1 MYLSR
6 EEWDKTDTFAKAYDF
21 YLNQVN
27 DNIRRVA
34 HARTVQN
41 IKNDVVNLTA
51 SDPEFESYI
60 ENMGVTLFP
69 NYFKLRTAIMNNDN
83 ARTAAL
89 VDKYVRYYEIG
100 HAAAIGPDGNAAA
113 ATANNA
119 ATADALRINIAIA
132 AATQAMTK
140 IIPALKELRW
150 MFVNKDVESPPEKEE
165 YGFTMEANGDVSI
178 VHNGA
183 KVTSYHHINVTPD
196 KVLECGDDH
205 CRQFKLLLRG
215 IKVADL
221 TTYEPNTFFAPNMPK
236 QQRLAESHAILKYYG
251 WVKNKKQDNI
261 MLPADLTPEMRAT
274 GTEAHNSLL
283 KMEFLERAIV
293 ADAPLVF
300 TDTEIH
306 RLIED
311 CIKTVH
317 EHPKIMNLLP
327 NQNFDLSSQRRNVF
341 SRLSKK
347 QISEIQ
353 AANMASPLNNLQ
365 AGGNITL
372 GNYGKQSSVM
382 EGGRSGGSPCPSHCA
397 DTFASCLNRLVSV
410 LNAKGRM
417 LTPETYNSFKRKIAD
432 MRVLE
437 EDLKDITEK
446 LEKFN
451 TFGNGSVRDVDMGVL
466 NNLNTITN
474 KLRGRM
480 MTINTGIQTLRI
492 KLDDP
497 APTPSGLVSM

>member
-1 MYLSR
+1 
-6 EEWDKTDTFAKAYDF
+6 
-21 YLNQVN
+21 
-27 DNIRRVA
+27 
-34 HARTVQN
+34 
-41 IKNDVVNLTA
+41 
-51 SDPEFESYI
+51 
-60 ENMGVTLFP
+60 
-69 NYFKLRTAIMNNDN
+69 
-83 ARTAAL
+83 
-89 VDKYVRYYEIG
+89 
-100 HAAAIGPDGNAAA
+100 
-113 ATANNA
+113 
-119 ATADALRINIAIA
+119 
-132 AATQAMTK
+132 
-140 IIPALKELRW
+140 
-150 MFVNKDVESPPEKEE
+150 
-165 YGFTMEANGDVSI
+165 MEANGDVTI
-178 VHNGA
+178 VHNGV

-196 KVLECGDDH
+196 EVLKCEGDNH

-215 IKVADL
+215 IKVANLAD
-221 TTYEPNTFFAPNMPK
+221 YEPNTFFDPQMPK
-236 QQRLAESHAILKYYG
+236 QQRLAESYAILKYYG

-261 MLPADLTPEMRAT
+261 MLPADLTPEMRAI

-283 KMEFLERAIV
+283 KMEFLERDII
-293 ADAPLVF
+293 ADALLDF
-300 TDTEIH
+300 NTTAIH
-306 RLIED
+306 RLIAD

-382 EGGRSGGSPCPSHCA
+382 EGGRSGGSACPSHCA

-417 LTPETYNSFKRKIAD
+417 LTPETYNSFTRKIAD

-451 TFGNGSVRDVDMGVL
+451 AFGNGSVRDVDMGVL

>member
-6 EEWDKTDTFAKAYDF
+6 EEWDKTDTFAKAYDHALNTVTNTNAKTIVR
-21 YLNQVN
+21 YLT
-27 DNIRRVA
+27 NIHTVEIDF
-34 HARTVQN
+34 RT
-41 IKNDVVNLTA
+41 
-51 SDPEFESYI
+51 YI
-60 ENMGVTLFP
+60 RNMGVTLFP
-69 NYFKLRTAIMNNDN
+69 AYFNDNNIYLRTVANNNAI
-83 ARTAAL
+83 
-89 VDKYVRYYEIG
+89 V
-100 HAAAIGPDGNAAA
+100 AAAGVAGVAAGVAAA
-113 ATANNA
+113 GVA
-119 ATADALRINIAIA
+119 AGA
-132 AATQAMTK
+132 AAGAAAELVAAHAELQK

-150 MFVNKDVESPPEKEE
+150 MFVNKDADPEPEKEE
-165 YGFTMEANGDVSI
+165 YGFTMEANGDVTI
-178 VHNGA
+178 VHNGV

-196 KVLECGDDH
+196 EVLKCEGDNH

-215 IKVADL
+215 IKVANLAD
-221 TTYEPNTFFAPNMPK
+221 YEPNTFFDPQMPK
-236 QQRLAESHAILKYYG
+236 QQRLAESYAILKYYG

-261 MLPADLTPEMRAT
+261 MLPADLTPEMRAI

-283 KMEFLERAIV
+283 KMEFLERDII
-293 ADAPLVF
+293 ADALLDF
-300 TDTEIH
+300 NTTAIH
-306 RLIED
+306 RLIAD

-382 EGGRSGGSPCPSHCA
+382 EGGRSGGSACPSHCA

-417 LTPETYNSFKRKIAD
+417 LTPETYNSFTRKIAD

-451 TFGNGSVRDVDMGVL
+451 AFGNGSVRDVDMGVL

>member
-27 DNIRRVA
+27 EVIARNAVVA
-34 HARTVQN
+34 AGGVVENVNQ
-41 IKNDVVNLTA
+41 IKSRIVTLSV
-51 SDPEFESYI
+51 SDPDFELYI
-60 ENMGVTLFP
+60 QTMGVTLFP
-69 NYFKLRTAIMNNDN
+69 TYFKIPTTVIVQGQELI
-83 ARTAAL
+83 
-89 VDKYVRYYEIG
+89 VDKYIRYAEIG
-100 HAAAIGPDGNAAA
+100 YSAMNNAGVAPVGGAPAPAAAII
-113 ATANNA
+113 ANNA
-119 ATADALRINIAIA
+119 KN
-132 AATQAMTK
+132 QAMTK

-165 YGFTMEANGDVSI
+165 YGFTMEANGDVTI
-178 VHNGA
+178 VHNGE
-183 KVTSYHHINVTPD
+183 KVTSYHHINITPD
-196 KVLECGDDH
+196 KVLECDNDH

-300 TDTEIH
+300 NDTEIH
-306 RLIED
+306 QLIED

-317 EHPKIMNLLP
+317 KHPKIMNLLP